1 MGRAVSRRDF
11 ARISGLAGLG
21 AAVAAQSHG
30 GQFDYPWK
38 LGVISDEV
46 SLDLGKALGTFFPKY
61 HLEWA
66 EIRNASL
73 NGKSSYVYRDATP
86 DQLQEIRKQLD
97 DAHVKLS
104 VLDTAVYKIPLP
116 GTKPLGKNDADLHPA
131 QGEYER
137 QMEDLKHAAD
147 AAHTLGTNRLRIFTF
162 ARVADPNSIFNRIV
176 GDLGKAL
183 AVAKQQDVVLLV
195 ENEFSCNTATGAE
208 SAKLFKAVSDRRLM
222 HVWDPGNCYEAG
234 EEPFPKAWDQLDHSR
249 IGHIHLKDAEGHAW
263 KPIGAGKI
271 NFAGQFEALKK
282 IKYSGTLSLET
293 HYKNAQRDIY
303 ASSVES
309 MDGLF
314 SVLKNV

>member
-1 MGRAVSRRDF
+1 MASAVSRRDF
-11 ARISGLAGLG
+11 ARISALAGLG
-21 AAVAAQSHG
+21 AAIAADARSA
-30 GQFDYPWK
+30 QFDYPWK
-38 LGVISDEV
+38 LGVITDEV
-46 SLDLGKALGTFFPKY
+46 SLDLQKALATFFPKY
-61 HLEWA
+61 QLQWA
-66 EIRNASL
+66 EIRNINL
-73 NGKSSYVYRDATP
+73 NGKSSYVYRNATP
-86 DQLQEIRKQLD
+86 DQLADIKKQLD
-97 DAHVKLS
+97 DAHIKLS

-116 GTKPLGKNDADLHPA
+116 GTKPLGKNSADLHPA

-137 QMEDLKHAAD
+137 QLEDLKRAAN

-176 GDLGKAL
+176 DELGKAL

-208 SAKLFKAVSDRRLM
+208 SAQLFKAVSDRRLM

-234 EEPFPKAWDQLDHSR
+234 EEPFPKAWDQLDYSR
-249 IGHIHLKDAEGHAW
+249 IGHIHLKDAEGHGW

-271 NFAGQFEALKK
+271 DFAGQFNALKK

-303 ASSVES
+303 TSSVES

-314 SVLKNV
+314 NVLKNV